1 MQLRQLLVLP
11 LALACQLV
19 ATTAVADEGFA
30 GGQTWGLELGF
41 GGGWAPDT
49 AYTRRLQTFGYKPSD
64 GGHYRMAF
72 AVEKVL
78 FRYFS
83 LLLQTNL
90 LDNQQWERPSG
101 IGVNDRFVWSSW
113 ALDVHARAFL
123 PIPGGRFRGY
133 VQFGLGPT
141 FTPSRL
147 YTRTAEGPDQT
158 EYKEHKVSYNLS
170 GLLGAEVMVAKHFG
184 FYLQGGYVFAPT
196 LQNLLGDQLQGGGGL
211 LIGGLTSH
219 FGRHL

>member
-1 MQLRQLLVLP
+1 MRLQTFLVLP
-11 LALACQLV
+11 LASQVV
-19 ATTAVADEGFA
+19 AAPAAADEGFA
-30 GGQTWGLELGF
+30 GDQTWGPELGF
-41 GGGWAPDT
+41 GGGWSPDT
-49 AYTRRLQTFGYKPSD
+49 ANTRRLEAFGYTPTD

-78 FRYFS
+78 FCYFS

-101 IGVNDRFVWSSW
+101 IGIDDRFVWSSW

-158 EYKEHKVSYNLS
+158 E
-170 GLLGAEVMVAKHFG
+170 
-184 FYLQGGYVFAPT
+184 
-196 LQNLLGDQLQGGGGL
+196 
-211 LIGGLTSH
+211 
-219 FGRHL
+219 